1 MIIAIDG
8 PAGVGKSTIAKALAQ
23 KLNFSYF
30 DTGAMYRAATYAFI
44 KNSIDYENETKVV
57 DFLNNNFNY
66 YFKEENGNRNYF
78 VNDEDVTEI
87 IRSTYV
93 TDLVSK
99 IATKEYIRKILVP
112 LQRQYAE
119 NRDVVTEGR
128 DIGSVVFPNADVKI
142 YLTAKASVRAERRFQ
157 DYLDKYPQDFASFD
171 KQQILLDIQKRDE
184 MDSTRKFSPLKK
196 TPDAFLI
203 DTSNLDVNGVVNKIV
218 KIVKK
223 KTKIKFS
230 YRFVKKF
237 FLFFLKFFYKLEI
250 FGKENIIEGKSIIIS
265 NHVSFLDPI
274 ILTQVFD
281 EELNF
286 IAKKSIFKK
295 FFLGKIIKILNAHE
309 ISLNSPNIKTF
320 RIIDSI
326 LKANKKII
334 LFPEGQRSEDGQ
346 ILKFLPGIG
355 FLVNLTKALVI
366 PVYIKGPLEIWSKK
380 RKLPKMFGKIKC
392 FIGKPVYFTEF
403 EGIDKEKKVEYIN
416 AFLEKNLKD
425 LQKKHY

>member
-142 YLTAKASVRAERRFQ
+142 YLTAKAS
-157 DYLDKYPQDFASFD
+157 
-171 KQQILLDIQKRDE
+171 
-184 MDSTRKFSPLKK
+184 
-196 TPDAFLI
+196 
-203 DTSNLDVNGVVNKIV
+203 
-218 KIVKK
+218 
-223 KTKIKFS
+223 
-230 YRFVKKF
+230 
-237 FLFFLKFFYKLEI
+237 
-250 FGKENIIEGKSIIIS
+250 
-265 NHVSFLDPI
+265 
-274 ILTQVFD
+274 
-281 EELNF
+281 
-286 IAKKSIFKK
+286 
-295 FFLGKIIKILNAHE
+295 
-309 ISLNSPNIKTF
+309 
-320 RIIDSI
+320 
-326 LKANKKII
+326 
-334 LFPEGQRSEDGQ
+334 
-346 ILKFLPGIG
+346 
-355 FLVNLTKALVI
+355 
-366 PVYIKGPLEIWSKK
+366 
-380 RKLPKMFGKIKC
+380 
-392 FIGKPVYFTEF
+392 
-403 EGIDKEKKVEYIN
+403 
-416 AFLEKNLKD
+416 
-425 LQKKHY
+425 